1 MVEEIEYVKCYG
13 FKIPKGTSDTII
25 NHLYV
30 MSRHGAVIY
39 RPSPMEDVSV
49 EFKSVA
55 HSIGITIFQNE
66 CGYCFINEKGAGGNK
81 AWMA

>member
-1 MVEEIEYVKCYG
+1 MVEEIEYVKSYG

-25 NHLYV
+25 NHLYLL
-30 MSRHGAVIY
+30 SRHGVVIY
-39 RPSPMEDVSV
+39 RPVPKEDVSV

-55 HSIGITIFQNE
+55 HTLGITIFQNE
-66 CGYCFINEKGAGGNK
+66 GGYCFINEKGVGGNK